1 MQFKIENTRRA
12 KPLKV
17 VIYGPEGIGK
27 TTFASQFPDPI
38 FIDTDNEGTS
48 FIDAKKLPDP
58 TNWQMLLQEIQFAAT
73 DRPGKTL
80 VVDTADWAETLA
92 KRGLMEKN
100 HWKAIDSANYGAK
113 YVALTDEINKLL
125 QGLNQVITAGM
136 NVVITAHAQLKKQ
149 ELPDEIG
156 AFDRWELK
164 LERRDSA
171 MIKEWADLLL
181 FADYKTTVVTDSDNH
196 AKAQGGER
204 VMYTTHKPTWDAK
217 NRLGLPD
224 QLPFQYSAIK
234 GPLEQAMG
242 LSDNV
247 VPVAITDL
255 MASSKLPMQGLQ
267 DILFQGKFVATG
279 TPMSQ
284 VPDQVWQH
292 IEQHWSEAMNFYKSL
307 QNKEKEN

>member
-1 MQFKIENTRRA
+1 MNVVRENLENQTALLRVTVGEA
-12 KPLKV
+12 DYKEQVEKQLKDYKRKANV
-17 VIYGPEGIGK
+17 PG
-27 TTFASQFPDPI
+27 F
-38 FIDTDNEGTS
+38 
-48 FIDAKKLPDP
+48 
-58 TNWQMLLQEIQFAAT
+58 
-73 DRPGKTL
+73 RPGMVPAGLIRKMYGRGI
-80 VVDTADWAETLA
+80 LA
-92 KRGLMEKN
+92 
-100 HWKAIDSANYGAK
+100 
-113 YVALTDEINKLL
+113 DEINKLL
-125 QGLNQVITAGM
+125 QELNQVIAAGM

-181 FADYKTTVVTDSDNH
+181 FADYKTTVVTDSNNH

-224 QLPFQYSAIK
+224 QLPFQYSGIK

-292 IEQHWSEAMNFYKSL
+292 IEQHWSEAMNFYQSL
-307 QNKEKEN
+307 QSKEKEKEN